1 MEKSDKEILRRMLYD
16 YGNEGMLKE
25 LALAIRERADD
36 QSDIGSKDQAKES
49 AELAD
54 TLIQVRSSLKMG
66 RAKMVKLND

>member
-1 MEKSDKEILRRMLYD
+1 MLEEEKKLLKQMLYD

-25 LALAIRERADD
+25 LALAIREQADD
-36 QSDIGSKDQAKES
+36 QSDGGLKDQAKES